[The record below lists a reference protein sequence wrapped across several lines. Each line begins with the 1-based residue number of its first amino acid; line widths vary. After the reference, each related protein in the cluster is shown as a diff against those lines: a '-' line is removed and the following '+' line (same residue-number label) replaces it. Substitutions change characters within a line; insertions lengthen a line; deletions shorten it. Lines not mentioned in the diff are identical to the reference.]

1 MKGLYDEDKKN
12 KGAMEGYEEDTSQ
25 SPLMTLGILVGMIAA
40 SAIICAL
47 LWHFNHL
54 DTPVDIK
61 NQQTGPVVNEQLVES
76 KETPQPSSEPEET
89 EPEETAS
96 EDEVITKD
104 GRVIVFMTC
113 DDYITPKEYVNLR
126 TEPST
131 SMGEET
137 VRVTV
142 PAGTEL
148 HRTGINYEAG
158 WSRVEYKDE
167 VLFVVTNYTQELT
180 GTEE

>member
-1 MKGLYDEDKKN
+1 MKGLYDEDNKK
-12 KGAMEGYEEDTSQ
+12 KKAPEGYEEDTSQ
-25 SPLMTLGILVGMIAA
+25 SPLVTLGILVGMMAVA
-40 SAIICAL
+40 AIICAL

-76 KETPQPSSEPEET
+76 QETPEPSSEPESTEIEET
-89 EPEETAS
+89 ETVE
-96 EDEVITKD
+96 EVITQD
-104 GRVIVFMTC
+104 GRVIAFTAC
-113 DDYITPKEYVNLR
+113 DDYVTPKEYVNLR

-131 SMGEET
+131 SMGKET
-137 VRVTV
+137 VRVAV

-148 HRTGINYEAG
+148 HRIGINYEAG

-167 VLFVVTNYTQELT
+167 ILYVVTNYIQELT
-180 GTEE
+180 ETEE